1 MKYRIDTSRSGLT
14 IRVEDLGEDQDK
26 VLEAFQQCKEGRCS
40 CPTEE
45 YRKLEGLEIEPG
57 GDSITLRLHP
67 SPGLELDQSEIENC
81 LEYTRN
87 QLDADE

>member
-1 MKYRIDTSRSGLT
+1 MKYRIDKVRSGLT

-26 VLEAFQQCKEGRCS
+26 VLEAFQQCREGRCA

-45 YRKLEGLEIEPG
+45 YRKLDSLEIEPG
-57 GDSITLRLHP
+57 EGSITLHLSP

-87 QLDADE
+87 RLDADE